1 MTFSA
6 PIWLLFNILSL
17 IILAF
22 YSMSEMACV
31 SFNRVRLHYYM
42 NKGVRSA
49 IFLNWLLQNPTRLF
63 GTTLIMV
70 NLATFVGSE
79 CAREFHAALGID
91 PDWSPLSQV
100 LIVIIFGELAPMF
113 AARRYAEHVGMLAAP
128 LLYLSARLMTPF
140 LWAIGGIT
148 SLCKMIVGGQEGDEN
163 IFITQEELQKILEE
177 KDEESPVGVDSDEF
191 NAVSANIFALSHKD
205 VRQVMEPI
213 TVLPRVPS
221 NATVVQA
228 GNAMLRSETDYVAV
242 YHKDI
247 HNIVGIARA
256 RDLIRA
262 QDHKRVRD
270 FSTPPWFVTQATSLM
285 QILIQF
291 RKNNQELGII
301 LNKQGQA
308 EGVIYLDHVLEAL
321 FGKFEES
328 SEHKPV
334 AVTQVPF
341 IERTLPGGTKVGDFN
356 ARFGVIL
363 DDRIEMTLSDLVT
376 DHLGHHPEVGETVVI
391 GSFELSVEEASLLDI
406 KSVKITSR

>member
-1 MTFSA
+1 MIFSA
-6 PIWLLFNILSL
+6 PLWLVLNILSL
-17 IILAF
+17 IVLAF

-31 SFNRVRLHYYM
+31 SFNRLRLHYYM
-42 NKGVRSA
+42 NKGYRSA

-70 NLATFVGSE
+70 NVATFVGSE
-79 CAREFHAALGID
+79 CAREFHSALGID
-91 PDWSPLSQV
+91 PDWSPLSQI

-113 AARRYAEHVGMLAAP
+113 AARRYAEHVGMLTAP
-128 LLYLSARLMTPF
+128 LLYLSAKLMTPF

-148 SLCKMIVGGQEGDEN
+148 AFCKLIVGGTEGDEN
-163 IFITQEELQKILEE
+163 IFITQEELLKILEE
-177 KDEESPVGVDSDEF
+177 KDEEVHTGVDSREF
-191 NAVSANIFALSHKD
+191 NLVSANIFELSKRD

-213 TVLPRVPS
+213 ALLPRVPS
-221 NATVVQA
+221 NATVAQA
-228 GNAMLRSETDYVAV
+228 GNAMQRSDADYVAI

-247 HNIVGIARA
+247 HNIVGIAQA

-270 FSTPPWFVTQATSLM
+270 FSTPPWFVTQATTLM

-291 RKNNQELGII
+291 RKNHQELGII

-308 EGVIYLDHVLEAL
+308 EGVIYIDNIIEAL

-328 SEHKPV
+328 EQDKSSTEV
-334 AVTQVPF
+334 QIPF
-341 IERTLPGGTKVGDFN
+341 IERTLAGRTKVGDFN
-356 ARFGVIL
+356 ARFRVML
-363 DDRIEMTLSDLVT
+363 DEHEDMTLSELVT
-376 DHLGHHPEVGETVVI
+376 ERFGHHPEVGETISI
-391 GSFELSVEEASLLDI
+391 GPFELSVEETSLLEV